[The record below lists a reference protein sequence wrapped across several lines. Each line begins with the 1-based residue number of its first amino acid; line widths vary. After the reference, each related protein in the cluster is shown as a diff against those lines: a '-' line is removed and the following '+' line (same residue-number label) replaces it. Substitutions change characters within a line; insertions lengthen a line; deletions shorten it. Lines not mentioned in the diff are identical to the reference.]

1 MKNLIKIAAALMMVF
16 AVSSFKSHSV
26 KKEGGD
32 AIIGLWEP
40 SNGKARVKIS
50 KIGNKYFGKIVWLRE
65 PIDPETKK
73 PKVDKNNPNEKLRNS
88 PLRGYRILKDF
99 VYSEEDKE
107 WTGGTIYDPESGS
120 TYSCV
125 IKKDGEVLNIRGYV
139 GIKALGRTDTW
150 KRIKIKKKKK
160 K

>member
-1 MKNLIKIAAALMMVF
+1 MKKFITLSAALLLLF
-16 AVSSFKSHSV
+16 ALSSFKTHTVSAD
-26 KKEGGD
+26 EGGD

-65 PIDPETKK
+65 PIDPKTKK
-73 PKVDKNNPNEKLRNS
+73 PKVDKNNPNEKLRS
-88 PLRGYRILKDF
+88 VPLRGFRMLKDF
-99 VYSEEDKE
+99 TYAGNNE
-107 WTGGTIYDPESGS
+107 WTDGTIYDPESGS

-125 IKKDGEVLNIRGYV
+125 INKKKDVLDIRGYV

-150 KRIKIKKKKK
+150 KRIKLKKK
-160 K
+160 